1 MKFFITPL
9 TWEHILWLGFQD
21 AVMYHIEASRTWFAT
36 RILPARESL
45 LWLQLMSLPLRASII
60 LSKFASEG
68 R

>member
-1 MKFFITPL
+1 
-9 TWEHILWLGFQD
+9 
-21 AVMYHIEASRTWFAT
+21 MYHIEASRTWLAT

-45 LWLQLMSLPLRASII
+45 LWLQLMSLPLRANII